1 LTTEGMRVAQYFID
15 LTIVALLV
23 IGITAIMG
31 VLVNGIGQKLFGGSN
46 RMENVNQ
53 TAKTQTGWKLIGGKK

>member
-1 LTTEGMRVAQYFID
+1 VTQYFID
-15 LTIVALLV
+15 LTIVALFV
-23 IGITAIMG
+23 IGMTAMMG

-53 TAKTQTGWKLIGGKK
+53 TEKTQTGWKLVGGKK